1 MKTQLK
7 TALKYGFAAAIGLL
21 LAVLPRH
28 LAAAGETDST
38 GLYALVSVDGKTVPA
53 SIAHEGVT
61 IQIRSGS
68 FTIKADGNCS
78 SKMVFSVQSGPE
90 TIREVSATY
99 TQEGSKLTMQWKGAG
114 KTAGALDGDSFT
126 MNNEGMV
133 LVYRK

>member
-7 TALKYGFAAAIGLL
+7 TALHYCIAAAIGLL
-21 LAVLPRH
+21 LATLPRQ
-28 LAAAGETDST
+28 LSAAGETDST
-38 GLYALVSVDGKTVPA
+38 GLYSLVSVDGKTVPA

-68 FTIKADGNCS
+68 FTINADGTCA

-90 TIREVSATY
+90 ATREVSATY

-114 KTAGALDGDSFT
+114 KTTGTLDSETFT